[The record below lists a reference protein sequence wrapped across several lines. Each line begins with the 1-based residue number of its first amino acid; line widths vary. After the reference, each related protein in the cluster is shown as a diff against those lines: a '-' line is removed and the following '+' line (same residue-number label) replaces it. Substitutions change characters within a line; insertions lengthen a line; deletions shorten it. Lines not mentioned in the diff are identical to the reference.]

1 MKSAEPRISE
11 AELALQAFEGLR
23 RQVDADLA
31 KPKAERDP
39 AVVNAVV
46 PALTEL
52 IELAANRLRLTLE
65 TWTDSPSATMTRLV
79 GLRHLT
85 AKMAESAG
93 RERALLAG
101 LISAHAKLTADG
113 LGLMSGFRGHVELAW
128 ETISPIAQRA
138 DVLGRSRPSDR
149 ERRAKYFQAYG
160 SLRAD
165 LIKDGKA
172 GAYKITGKDYMAS
185 ATSAINAI
193 LQLGRAIAADADR
206 EAAELASRARQIWS

>member
-1 MKSAEPRISE
+1 
-11 AELALQAFEGLR
+11 
-23 RQVDADLA
+23 
-31 KPKAERDP
+31 
-39 AVVNAVV
+39 
-46 PALTEL
+46 
-52 IELAANRLRLTLE
+52 
-65 TWTDSPSATMTRLV
+65 MTRLV

-138 DVLGRSRPSDR
+138 DVSADLGQAIESV
-149 ERRAKYFQAYG
+149 EQKYFQAYG

-206 EAAELASRARQIWS
+206 EAAKLASRGTSNLVVSGGILLLASLSHC